1 LFVFAEKFFPDSS
14 FQRETTVDIGKMKE
28 VAQEPATPAEVLET
42 VPNGVNLEAYKHC
55 MEYCQA
61 QGVNLDT
68 FKFIGIGLDKLR
80 IMPKKPELKLSKCIN
95 DAFAVPD
102 AEAELIG
109 KSSLELAD
117 ASVFMIYKVSLFCLF
132 IFFA

>member
-14 FQRETTVDIGKMKE
+14 SQREATVDIRKMKE
-28 VAQEPATPAEVLET
+28 VAQEPVTPAKVLET
-42 VPNGVNLEAYKHC
+42 VPDGVNLEAYKHC

-68 FKFIGIGLDKLR
+68 FKFVGIGLDKLH
-80 IMPKKPELKLSKCIN
+80 IMPKKPELKLSKCID

-102 AEAELIG
+102 AEAKLVG
-109 KSSLELAD
+109 KSSFELAD
-117 ASVFMIYKVSLFCLF
+117 ASVSMIYKVQSF
-132 IFFA
+132 

>member
-14 FQRETTVDIGKMKE
+14 SQREATVDIGKMKE
-28 VAQEPATPAEVLET
+28 VFQEPATPAEVLET
-42 VPNGVNLEAYKHC
+42 VPDGVNLEAYKRY

-68 FKFIGIGLDKLR
+68 FKFVEICLDKLR
-80 IMPKKPELKLSKCIN
+80 IMLKKPELKLSKCID
-95 DAFAVPD
+95 DAFAVPN

-109 KSSLELAD
+109 KSLLVLAD
-117 ASVFMIYKVSLFCLF
+117 ASVSMIYKVRSF
-132 IFFA
+132 